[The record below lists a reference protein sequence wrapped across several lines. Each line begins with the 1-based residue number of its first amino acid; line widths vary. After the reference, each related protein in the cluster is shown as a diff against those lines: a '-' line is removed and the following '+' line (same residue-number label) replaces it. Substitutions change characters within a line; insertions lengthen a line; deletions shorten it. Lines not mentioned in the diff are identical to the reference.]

1 MSAFYQRH
9 YVAGNME
16 LVLYGDIDADT
27 IMPLLERTFGPITEL
42 KKASITVH

>member
-9 YVAGNME
+9 YVAGNMG
-16 LVLYGDIDADT
+16 LVLCGDIDADT

-42 KKASITVH
+42 KKRR